1 MLKKLSWSMKLTDAE
16 RRIIDPS
23 LNDGLRYLRVQTDS
37 RYQAKLVVALYAW
50 AVHLAFSPHVR
61 QLNEYDLKEFMALT
75 ASSAINKHAGEQH
88 NAYVKWLMANA
99 RSGDGLLAHRLLQ
112 KAFAFPFIKMLE
124 RIWVMPTLED
134 NLRPNTLKRVFED
147 WSTNPE
153 YLNNCVDFDGL
164 YSQIDDLC
172 VACSVAAANVYGLTT
187 GRYIHRSVVPQAPSD
202 LPASCDVFIS
212 YAAEDR
218 PVAQALAEAL
228 TAGGKATWFD
238 QSITPQGRF
247 DREINTY
254 LDEAQLVVVL
264 WSRWSQNSHWVRGE
278 ALRALDQEKLISAI
292 LDGVTPPVPFN
303 AIQGSALRRD
313 GESHG
318 DSVSD
323 LAQRVVAAASAA
335 DPPRYN

>member
-1 MLKKLSWSMKLTDAE
+1 MKLTDAE
-16 RRIIDPS
+16 RRIIEPS
-23 LNDGLRYLRVQTDS
+23 VSDGLRYLRPQTDD
-37 RYQAKLVVALYAW
+37 RYQAKLVVSLYAW
-50 AVHLAFSPHVR
+50 AVHLAFSQLAR
-61 QLNEYDLKEFMALT
+61 QLNEDDLKEFMALT

-99 RSGDGLLAHRLLQ
+99 RPGDGFLAHKLLQ

-124 RIWVMPTLED
+124 RMWVTPTLED

-147 WSTNPE
+147 WAEAPE
-153 YLNNCVDFDGL
+153 YLNNCVDFEGL
-164 YSQIDDLC
+164 RIQVNELC

-202 LPASCDVFIS
+202 LPVSCDVFIS
-212 YAAEDR
+212 YSAEDR
-218 PVAQALAEAL
+218 PMAQALAEAL
-228 TAGGKATWFD
+228 TAEGKVPWFD
-238 QSITPQGRF
+238 QAITPQGRF

-254 LDEAQLVVVL
+254 LDEAQLVIVL

-278 ALRALDQEKLISAI
+278 ALRALDQEKLLSVI

-303 AIQGSALRRD
+303 AIQGSVLRRD
-313 GESHG
+313 GELTG
-318 DSVSD
+318 DSILD
-323 LAQRVVAAASAA
+323 LAHRAATIASRA